1 MATQF
6 PGPLGVGAQKP
17 STAAANQRHRRSHRM
32 LGSAD
37 DAGIESR
44 MMGSADDAG
53 IESRMLGSAD
63 DAGAI
68 QKAQPISRP

>member
-37 DAGIESR
+37 DAVRNPRYILDLLLPVKE
-44 MMGSADDAG
+44 
-53 IESRMLGSAD
+53 L
-63 DAGAI
+63 
-68 QKAQPISRP
+68 Q